1 MNDVKKLPIKNRA
14 SLETGLY
21 FIVRGVDGVLDSV
34 LRWQSLRERN
44 VWLSE
49 QDPTNQ
55 PRSHGF
61 SEKPWARGCRP
72 VVEWSMS

>member
-1 MNDVKKLPIKNRA
+1 MNDVKKLLIKNRA

-21 FIVRGVDGVLDSV
+21 FIVRGVDGVLDS
-34 LRWQSLRERN
+34 S
-44 VWLSE
+44 LSE

-61 SEKPWARGCRP
+61 SRRSPGHEVAE
-72 VVEWSMS
+72 VEWSMS